1 MVEDPFLVLFCGG
14 LGGSP
19 IEELQAQALRES
31 ALDTLSEA
39 LSTGAFAGA
48 VVVADRPSADALGP
62 RLPSGVLLDVDAPG
76 AQFHFGRRLSE
87 VVSRLELKRPV
98 YIGCGMPLIKGE
110 ELAAVA
116 TALAS
121 QDAAVVS
128 NNFFSADL
136 LGFVP
141 GDLVRDVELP
151 DNDRAI
157 PRFLVQTAGLISQ
170 ALPRTISNQFDID
183 TPVEL
188 AILAYAG
195 GAGPNLSRWLASQ
208 HFDTSRLEAA
218 SWLFTDNMATVL
230 VAGRIGGDVIEYLRS
245 ETASQTRV
253 YSEER
258 GMAAMGRDVSGEARS
273 LLAFHI
279 QAVGVKRFF
288 AELAEMANGA
298 FIDTR
303 AIFAHM
309 GLHPGRADRF
319 LSDALRPAE
328 IADPW
333 VREFTA
339 AALEAPIPVALG
351 GQSLVTSGL
360 QILAEAAWKR
370 HDKLEAEYKAH
381 GRAAR
386 DRNR

>member
-14 LGGSP
+14 MGGSH
-19 IEELQAQALRES
+19 IEELQAEALREC
-31 ALDTLSEA
+31 ALDTLAEA
-39 LSTGAFAGA
+39 LASGAYAGA
-48 VVVADRPSADALGP
+48 VVVADAPTGEALRP
-62 RLPSGVLLDVDAPG
+62 RLPAGVALDLDQPG
-76 AQFHFGRRLSE
+76 AAFHFGTRLSA
-87 VVSRLELKRPV
+87 VVQRLDLKRPC
-98 YIGCGMPLIKGE
+98 YIGCGMPLIKSD

-116 TALAS
+116 MALSS

-136 LGFVP
+136 IGFVP

-157 PRFLVQTAGLISQ
+157 PRLLVQKAGLINQ
-170 ALPRTISNQFDID
+170 ALPRTIANQFDID
-183 TPVEL
+183 TPMEL
-188 AILAYAG
+188 AILACAG
-195 GAGPNLSRWLASQ
+195 GAGPNLTRWLAA
-208 HFDTSRLEAA
+208 HPFDTARLEQA

-230 VAGRIGGDVIEYLRS
+230 VAGRIGGDIIEYLRS

-258 GMAAMGRDVSGEARS
+258 GMAAMGRDLSGDARS

-279 QAVGVKRFF
+279 QAVGFQRFF
-288 AELAEMANGA
+288 AELGEMANAA

-309 GLHPGRADRF
+309 GLRPTRADRF

-333 VREFTA
+333 LRDFTA
-339 AALEAPIPVALG
+339 GALEAPIPVVLG

-360 QILAEAAWKR
+360 QMLAEAAWKR
-370 HDKLEAEYKAH
+370 HDKVEAEYKAH

-386 DRNR
+386 KGSG